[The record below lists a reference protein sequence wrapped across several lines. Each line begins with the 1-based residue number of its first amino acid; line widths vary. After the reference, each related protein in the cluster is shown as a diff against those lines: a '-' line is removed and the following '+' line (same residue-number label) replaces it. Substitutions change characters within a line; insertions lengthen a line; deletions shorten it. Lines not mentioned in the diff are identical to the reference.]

1 MTQSN
6 QVVNGSL
13 VITERTIDV
22 KAVIASKSKK
32 LSRLLPGFIISYL
45 RRIIHEKE
53 LNEAMYKNRDK
64 QGLDFVKA
72 ILGSMGTNIEFRG
85 LENLTK
91 NERIIVAAN
100 HPLGG
105 LDGLALIDT
114 VGQVRSNLKF
124 PVNDLLLFIPNL
136 KPLFLPVNKHGRHS
150 SEAIREMETVWASDT
165 VVLFFPAGLA
175 SRKIKGKVVDLE
187 WKKTFIQK
195 ARQYERYIIPTHISG
210 QNSGFFYR
218 LAKLR
223 KFLHIKANIEMLYL
237 VNEMYKQ
244 RNKKLVITFGEPIP
258 YQTLD
263 KSVSDIDRAQA
274 VKKIVYDLA

>member
-6 QVVNGSL
+6 QIVDGSL

-22 KAVIASKSKK
+22 KEVIASKNKK
-32 LSRLLPGFIISYL
+32 LSKYLPRFIISYL

-53 LNEAMYKNRDK
+53 LNKAMYENRDK
-64 QGLDFVKA
+64 QGIEFVEA
-72 ILGSMGTNIEFRG
+72 ILESMGTNIEFRG

-91 NERIIVAAN
+91 HERIIIASN

-105 LDGLALIDT
+105 LDGLALIKT
-114 VGQVRSNLKF
+114 VGSVRPNLKF
-124 PVNDLLLFIPNL
+124 PVNDILLFIPNL

-150 SEAIREMETVWASDT
+150 TEAIREMETVWASDT
-165 VVLFFPAGLA
+165 VVLFFPSGLA

-210 QNSGFFYR
+210 QNSNFFYR
-218 LAKLR
+218 LSKLR

-244 RNKKLVITFGEPIP
+244 RNKKLIITFGEPIP
-258 YQTLD
+258 YQNLD
-263 KSVSDIDRAQA
+263 KSLPDIDRAQA